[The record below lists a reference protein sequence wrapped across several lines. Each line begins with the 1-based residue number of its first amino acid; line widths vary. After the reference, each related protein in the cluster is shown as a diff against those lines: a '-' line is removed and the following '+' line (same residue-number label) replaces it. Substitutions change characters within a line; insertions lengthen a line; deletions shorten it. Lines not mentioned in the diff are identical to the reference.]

1 MNSQVTGCDIK
12 PGYRTD
18 HSLIDIQFDFN
29 QMDRGPGYWKFNNAL
44 LSDTVYV
51 DQIKN
56 GIKKVVE
63 TYAAFPYLH
72 SNLVHIHPNDIHF
85 IVNDQLFFEVLLL
98 EIRSKTISYASWK
111 KKSNNKRESHIETV
125 IQNLFYQI
133 SQGDLTVTE
142 ELKSKQTE
150 LIDLRKKKM
159 EGVLIRSKTRWIE
172 EGEKPSR
179 YFLNMEKRKMINKT
193 ISSVVR
199 DDNTYARS
207 SCEILNESRLFYKKL
222 YSEAENLNDSNLS
235 CVFNGVPVL
244 SDKLRESLEG
254 PLSYHELLNA
264 LKGSKNDK
272 SPGSDGFS
280 FEFYKFFFSD
290 IVHGTCCVL

>member
-1 MNSQVTGCDIK
+1 
-12 PGYRTD
+12 
-18 HSLIDIQFDFN
+18 
-29 QMDRGPGYWKFNNAL
+29 
-44 LSDTVYV
+44 
-51 DQIKN
+51 
-56 GIKKVVE
+56 
-63 TYAAFPYLH
+63 
-72 SNLVHIHPNDIHF
+72 
-85 IVNDQLFFEVLLL
+85 
-98 EIRSKTISYASWK
+98 
-111 KKSNNKRESHIETV
+111 
-125 IQNLFYQI
+125 
-133 SQGDLTVTE
+133 
-142 ELKSKQTE
+142 
-150 LIDLRKKKM
+150 M

-222 YSEAENLNDSNLS
+222 YSKAENLNNSNLS

-290 IVHGTCCVL
+290 IAWYLLRSLNYAYSSGSLSVTQQYGIVTMLPKGDKPRQFLKNWRPISLLNSSYKLASSCISDRLKKALPFIIHEEQKGFLSGRYIGENIRLMYDLLNFTENNNIPGMFL

>member
-1 MNSQVTGCDIK
+1 
-12 PGYRTD
+12 
-18 HSLIDIQFDFN
+18 
-29 QMDRGPGYWKFNNAL
+29 MDRGPGYWKFNNAL
-44 LSDTVYV
+44 LDTVYN

-56 GIKKVVE
+56 AIKKVVE

-111 KKSNNKRESHIETV
+111 KKSNNKRESHIEIA
-125 IQNLFYQI
+125 IQNLSYQI

-150 LIDLRKKKM
+150 HIDLRKKKM

-179 YFLNMEKRKMINKT
+179 HFLNMEKRKMINKKL
-193 ISSVVR
+193 SV
-199 DDNTYARS
+199 
-207 SCEILNESRLFYKKL
+207 LL
-222 YSEAENLNDSNLS
+222 SEMTTLML
-235 CVFNGVPVL
+235 
-244 SDKLRESLEG
+244 G
-254 PLSYHELLNA
+254 PPA
-264 LKGSKNDK
+264 K
-272 SPGSDGFS
+272 S
-280 FEFYKFFFSD
+280 
-290 IVHGTCCVL
+290 